1 MAALA
6 MSLEDREDVFIE
18 SGWWRSAGRVGG
30 KKNDGDGDDRNKK
43 KDYPGTKS
51 HGTTSLLAI
60 GKVGRLMT
68 LAEFHPTPQAL

>member
-6 MSLEDREDVFIE
+6 MALQDREDVFIE
-18 SGWWRSAGRVGG
+18 SGWRRSAGGVGG
-30 KKNDGDGDDRNKK
+30 KKNDRDSDDRNKK
-43 KDYPGTKS
+43 KDDPGTKA
-51 HGTTSLLAI
+51 HGVTSLLAI